1 MSDKSCR
8 NPAQSL
14 SLVQF
19 SKESYGASFQD
30 HLLEQYKLYVESAER
45 VSDRRLS
52 ANNYLLTVNA
62 SIIALYGLFVSNSA
76 YNYNRGNH
84 WLALIPA
91 VGILVSLVWYLVI
104 DSYRRL
110 NSLKFEI
117 IHELEQYMP
126 VALYC
131 YEWEK
136 AGRGCGK
143 EYRPLTHLERWVP
156 LVFVVFHGFLV
167 ILGLVGR

>member
-1 MSDKSCR
+1 VSDKSCR
-8 NPAQSL
+8 NSAQSL

-19 SKESYGASFQD
+19 SKENYGASFQD

-62 SIIALYGLFVSNSA
+62 SIIALYGLLVSSGT
-76 YNYNRGNH
+76 YNRGNH

-104 DSYRRL
+104 DSYRKL

-117 IHELEQYMP
+117 IHELEQYIP
-126 VALYC
+126 AALYC

-156 LVFVVFHGFLV
+156 VVFVVFHGVLV
-167 ILGLVGR
+167 ILGLVVR